1 MQNSSDPS
9 KEQNTSTAP
18 VNLFSTSAQGPQD
31 NSILGMS
38 FKNTSSP
45 TILDNNNCNFT
56 KSSGIIG
63 SIQDNSLNLY
73 NLSFKEI
80 IEKQTAILD
89 DNIKEFEKSA
99 QHVFEQDM
107 KLIAAKT
114 NYISIQN
121 KIKTNTIK
129 MDELMEALDY
139 FAAELDKFDTKED
152 NYSENAKIIK
162 EFELLCDKFYDKVEN
177 FHDENN
183 GIMDLINENYELVEK
198 LDSLLDDLEMK
209 TQLIK

>member
-18 VNLFSTSAQGPQD
+18 VNLFSTSTQEPQD

-45 TILDNNNCNFT
+45 TILDNNNYNFT

-121 KIKTNTIK
+121 KIYITTFVI
-129 MDELMEALDY
+129 
-139 FAAELDKFDTKED
+139 
-152 NYSENAKIIK
+152 
-162 EFELLCDKFYDKVEN
+162 
-177 FHDENN
+177 
-183 GIMDLINENYELVEK
+183 
-198 LDSLLDDLEMK
+198 
-209 TQLIK
+209 